1 MFTETPAVAFDPD
14 TRRIYLHH
22 GPIDMFAEIDSDEIN
37 IQADAAKMLGEKFKN
52 VLPSLCEELPIL
64 RSNVDSIV
72 DAPASIVGR
81 KMFDSAVRFSA
92 YDIVTPMIAVA
103 GSVADYICD
112 LIDAAFTTRRIIVNN
127 GGDIAF
133 RLGEGQ
139 TMSAGICDD
148 ISRPEISAT
157 VTLDDNSGVGG
168 IATSGWKG
176 RSFSL
181 GIADAVTVLAETA
194 AQADAAA
201 TLIANA
207 VDLPGSRKVER
218 EAARR
223 IAPDSDLGDRKVTV
237 LVSALADEEKQAA
250 LDRGM
255 KVARTLS
262 RARLVHSAYL
272 TVQGSRRILTC
283 H

>member
-1 MFTETPAVAFDPD
+1 MYTETPAVAFDPN
-14 TRRIYLHH
+14 TRRIYLQH
-22 GPIDMFAEIDSDEIN
+22 GPIDIFAQIDADDIN
-37 IQADAAKMLGEKFKN
+37 TEADAAKLLGEKFKN
-52 VLPSLCEELPIL
+52 VLPSLCSELPIL

-72 DAPASIVGR
+72 EPPTSIVGR
-81 KMFDSAVRFSA
+81 KMFDNAVRFSA
-92 YDIVTPMIAVA
+92 YDVVTPMIAVA

-112 LIDAAFTTRRIIVNN
+112 LIDGAFTTRRIIVNN

-148 ISRPEISAT
+148 ISRLEISAIM
-157 VTLDDNSGVGG
+157 TLVHNSGVAG

-194 AQADAAA
+194 AQADVAA
-201 TLIANA
+201 TLIGNA
-207 VDLPGSRKVER
+207 VDLPGSRKVRR

-223 IAPDSDLGDRKVTV
+223 IAPDSDLRDRKVTV
-237 LVSALADEEKQAA
+237 SVARLADEEKQAA
-250 LDRGM
+250 LDRGI
-255 KVARTLS
+255 KVADRLS
-262 RARLVHSAYL
+262 RARLIHSAYL
-272 TVQGSRRILTC
+272 TLQGRRRILTC
-283 H
+283 N